1 MYAADHISAVRR
13 NFESRA
19 MPETEKPPAGP
30 VDIYYSSLL
39 CRSRIPW
46 IPMSN
51 AIKSIERTSLRNIRS
66 GHPPLHNANAISG
79 YPKK

>member
-30 VDIYYSSLL
+30 VDIYSKYAFVIRDWTKR
-39 CRSRIPW
+39 RS
-46 IPMSN
+46 
-51 AIKSIERTSLRNIRS
+51 
-66 GHPPLHNANAISG
+66 ISG
-79 YPKK
+79 GIYKKIGCNEI

>member
-30 VDIYYSSLL
+30 VDIYSAYK
-39 CRSRIPW
+39 CRNSHNNPKI
-46 IPMSN
+46 MKENNHES
-51 AIKSIERTSLRNIRS
+51 IKNKE
-66 GHPPLHNANAISG
+66 
-79 YPKK
+79 KKK